1 MKIGM
6 MKMKATT
13 TGKMTDFGTSFE
25 SLFLQQMQNQQMLID
40 KGQYDKYK
48 DDKTNTAPVDDIG
61 LFSYNIQQLMSEIG
75 EVLDADKRWKNFR
88 NEKNDSN
95 GKLEEIADCFIVM
108 MNIAMFS
115 GFNGADVAKAIAK
128 KIMKVQGRIFEK

>member
-48 DDKTNTAPVDDIG
+48 DDKTNTVPVDDIG

-115 GFNGADVAKAIAK
+115 GFNGTDVAKAIAE
-128 KIMKVQGRIFEK
+128 KIMKVQDRIFEK

>member
-40 KGQYDKYK
+40 KEQYDKYK
-48 DDKTNTAPVDDIG
+48 DDKTNTVPVDDIG

-115 GFNGADVAKAIAK
+115 GFNGADVAKAIAE